1 MPTNALRNKVAA
13 LLAQQSVRYLINGLA
28 ATAVHFVVLTFNLKI
43 LSWDS
48 AGIANLVAAVF
59 GISVSF
65 LGSRYFVFQGSVE
78 PLLKQ
83 MYRFIFLYKAIAL
96 LHGALMYVWACKSCA
111 ATGVTSEWFLKYE
124 IPKIFHCNGVICCV
138 AIDDLYTARTL
149 SAC

>member
-43 LSWDS
+43 LSWGS

-83 MYRFIFLYKAIAL
+83 MYRFIFLYTAIAL
-96 LHGALMYVWACKSCA
+96 LHGALMYVWADHYRLNYIA
-111 ATGVTSEWFLKYE
+111 GFVVATGMQVLCSYWGNKRMVFK
-124 IPKIFHCNGVICCV
+124 V
-138 AIDDLYTARTL
+138 
-149 SAC
+149 